1 MCFIISLIPTTF
13 LVIVG
18 YFVLFSA
25 SKADS
30 SGVRAF
36 GQILAIWIFV
46 IAAAIVIGAGYITLA
61 GLCRFGEM
69 FSMMHSAK
77 P

>member
-1 MCFIISLIPTTF
+1 MCLLISLIPATF
-13 LVIVG
+13 WIIVG

-30 SGVRAF
+30 GGIRVF
-36 GQILAIWIFV
+36 GQVLAIWLFV

-61 GLCRFGEM
+61 GLCRFGDM
-69 FSMMHSAK
+69 FRMMHSAT

>member
-1 MCFIISLIPTTF
+1 MCLIISLIPATF
-13 LVIVG
+13 WVILG

-30 SGVRAF
+30 NGIRVF
-36 GQILAIWIFV
+36 GQILAIWLFV
-46 IAAAIVIGAGYITLA
+46 IAAAIVIGAGYVTVA
-61 GLCRFGEM
+61 GLCRFGDM

>member
-1 MCFIISLIPTTF
+1 MCFVISLIPATF
-13 LVIVG
+13 WVVLG

-30 SGVRAF
+30 SGIKVF
-36 GQILAIWIFV
+36 GQIVAIWLFV
-46 IAAAIVIGAGYITLA
+46 IAAAMVIGGGYVTVA
-61 GLCRFGEM
+61 GLCFGDM
-69 FSMMHSAK
+69 FRMMHSAN